1 MKRKKILKIL
11 LIFFILILLIVN
23 ITNAFSL
30 GDLSGNTKSTK
41 EIQDVGNKA
50 VTIVSTIGSILS
62 VIVIIVLGIKYML
75 GSVEEKA
82 EYKKTLLPY
91 IIGAALI
98 FAASAIAQII
108 YELAIQIGKWYN
120 INGTYTKPKLV
131 KK

>member
-1 MKRKKILKIL
+1 MKRKNLFRIL
-11 LIFFILILLIVN
+11 LIFFILILFVVN
-23 ITNAFSL
+23 ITDAFSL
-30 GDLSGNTKSTK
+30 NDLSGDTKGTN

-50 VTIVSTIGSILS
+50 VTIISTIGSILS

-91 IIGAALI
+91 VIGAAFI
-98 FAASAIAQII
+98 FAASTISQII

-120 INGTYTKPKLV
+120 MNRGIYKT
-131 KK
+131 